1 VYSDGIFEMKWNY
14 FIGACVVVGGALLK
28 SGAPVLAIVGGMA
41 LAGLANYLRQRS
53 LATRGS
59 AAAKSR

>member
-1 VYSDGIFEMKWNY
+1 MKWNY

-53 LATRGS
+53 LAARGS